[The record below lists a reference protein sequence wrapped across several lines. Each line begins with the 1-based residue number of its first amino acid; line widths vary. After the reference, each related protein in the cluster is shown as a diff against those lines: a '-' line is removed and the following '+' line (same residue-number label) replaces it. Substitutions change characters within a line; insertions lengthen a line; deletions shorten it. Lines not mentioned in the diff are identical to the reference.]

1 MHQTDARALTT
12 VVTVVHGREDHI
24 SHPDEEDLIWYG
36 DLRWDHAN
44 GKTPSCKEFDWLI
57 DHLVDRPGRKQRLDC
72 HGATTNLKRVKRQSR
87 HFRQSRVTC
96 MDPELAI
103 AHSKVREEENT
114 GSRVVFDTEKL

>member
-57 DHLVDRPGRKQRLDC
+57 DHLVDRPGSRRERLDC
-72 HGATTNLKRVKRQSR
+72 HGATTKFEKSQKAIAAFSA
-87 HFRQSRVTC
+87 VTC
-96 MDPELAI
+96 DVNGPELAI
-103 AHSKVREEENT
+103 QRFGRKKTLVPTSFSTLK
-114 GSRVVFDTEKL
+114 KM